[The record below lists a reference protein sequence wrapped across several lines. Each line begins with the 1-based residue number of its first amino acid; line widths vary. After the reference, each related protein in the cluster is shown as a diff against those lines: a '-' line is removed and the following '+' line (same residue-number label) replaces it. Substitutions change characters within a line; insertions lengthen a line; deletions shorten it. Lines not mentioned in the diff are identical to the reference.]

1 MREFLEI
8 MLTQEGYQVTL
19 AENGERA
26 GSILDK
32 QNFDLVITDIR
43 MKDIDGIGVLRKA
56 KAVSPNTMVVLI
68 SAFMKE
74 GAYDY
79 IPKPFKVREFKKIV
93 KDALRSRKPDEL
105 KEDDYLKS
113 RYHFG
118 CLVGESPQMGKVYD
132 LIKRVAQTRTNILI
146 SGESGTGKEL
156 VAKAIHQLSQRREK

>member
-43 MKDIDGIGVLRKA
+43 MKDIDGIGVLKKA
-56 KAVSPNTMVVLI
+56 KSVSPNTMVVLI
-68 SAFMKE
+68 SAFATAETAVEAMKE

-105 KEDDYLKS
+105 KEDD
-113 RYHFG
+113 
-118 CLVGESPQMGKVYD
+118 
-132 LIKRVAQTRTNILI
+132 
-146 SGESGTGKEL
+146 
-156 VAKAIHQLSQRREK
+156 